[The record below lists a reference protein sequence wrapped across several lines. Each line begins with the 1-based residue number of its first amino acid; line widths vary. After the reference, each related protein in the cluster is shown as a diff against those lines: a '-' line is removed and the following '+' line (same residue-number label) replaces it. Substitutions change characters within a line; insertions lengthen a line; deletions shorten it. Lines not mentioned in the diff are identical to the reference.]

1 MPAFCNRICFEDA
14 AAHSVVIWKIVTR
27 SGCKGEFLLCM
38 GAGFGTAAVD
48 YAVVSLFDHALAA
61 LWRSIRVMIIVSF
74 VP

>member
-1 MPAFCNRICFEDA
+1 M
-14 AAHSVVIWKIVTR
+14 HG
-27 SGCKGEFLLCM
+27 SGF
-38 GAGFGTAAVD
+38 FGTAAVD